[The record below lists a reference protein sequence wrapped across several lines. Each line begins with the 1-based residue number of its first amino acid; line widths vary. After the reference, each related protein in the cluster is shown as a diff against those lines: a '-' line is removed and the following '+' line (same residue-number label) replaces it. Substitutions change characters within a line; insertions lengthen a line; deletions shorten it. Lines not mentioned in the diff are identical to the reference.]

1 MYTYDVED
9 DISIFDGDFECYLKD
24 IGVDDEHIKKMQCK
38 ILQEDRD
45 RYQDFPDLGSPE
57 RDYIQLVPL
66 NKVIGTCR
74 GTVGWSVYENVRKMY
89 RGDREPGRFQRCF
102 GYLQEL
108 TLDEL
113 KQSYQELYNPVKM
126 VHYVDDDEYY
136 LSGDGNH
143 RTLTAMLVGAE
154 KIKARVT
161 NAYCNPLKKRKCEY
175 ARVFEQKYGIY
186 RIMRSGSRYDITY
199 KDETGYYEIRGY
211 QGLYENEDLFL
222 LIDRLSRTI
231 EDDNEKA
238 EKLKKLPSVLQ
249 NLVLKLQKNNRLE
262 KYINKN
268 YLSEEELTFWNYREP
283 VYLDII

>member
-1 MYTYDVED
+1 MYTYDVEN
-9 DISIFDGDFECYLKD
+9 DISIFDGDFEGYLKD
-24 IGVDDEHIKKMQCK
+24 IGVDGEHIKKMQCK

-45 RYQDFPDLGSPE
+45 RYQDFPDLGSTE

-74 GTVGWSVYENVRKMY
+74 CTVGWSVYENVRKMY
-89 RGDREPGRFQRCF
+89 RGDREPERFQRCF

-113 KQSYQELYNPVKM
+113 KESYQKLYNPVKM
-126 VHYVDDDEYY
+126 VYYVDDDEYY

-175 ARVFEQKYGIY
+175 ARMFEQKYGIY

-199 KDETGYYEIRGY
+199 KDENGYYEIRGY
-211 QGLYENEDLFL
+211 QGLYKNEDLFL
-222 LIDRLSRTI
+222 FIDRLSRTI
-231 EDDNEKA
+231 EEENEKA
-238 EKLKKLPSVLQ
+238 EKIKRLPSVLQ
-249 NLVLKLQKNNRLE
+249 NLVLKLQKNDRLK

-268 YLSEEELTFWNYREP
+268 YLSEKELTFWNYREP
-283 VYLDII
+283 VYLDIL